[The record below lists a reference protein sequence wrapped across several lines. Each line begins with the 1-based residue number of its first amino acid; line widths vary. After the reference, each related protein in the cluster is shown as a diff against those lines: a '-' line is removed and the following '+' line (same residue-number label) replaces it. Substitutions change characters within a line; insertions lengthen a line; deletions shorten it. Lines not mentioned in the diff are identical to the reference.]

1 MGDCRNVLVCWGKVC
16 SKARVLLGDF
26 RGDVKGDLDFSGEC
40 LGDVALMRGEIFT
53 GLTWAIVSG
62 DEGESL
68 IGEEAI
74 VKALVGEDFGAL

>member
-1 MGDCRNVLVCWGKVC
+1 LVCWGEAC
-16 SKARVLLGDF
+16 SKARVLLCDF
-26 RGDVKGDLDFSGEC
+26 RGDVNDDLAFSGEC
-40 LGDVALMRGEIFT
+40 LGDVAVMHGEIFT